1 MPRRSVLEWMLSE
14 IGRFVLKD
22 LNGERSRLAE
32 MECVIDHE
40 LKDFVTLYHMNNV
53 AAMLV

>member
-1 MPRRSVLEWMLSE
+1 MEWMLSE